1 MSVIYA
7 HEIRTEVTSA
17 PSLSLTESNDTF
29 VAIMM
34 DFSVNLT
41 GSAASNMTLLH
52 WVLPGLSSLNETM
65 TLSSSQR
72 VIAPY
77 YPPGPP
83 AGQTHTYG
91 IFLYKQ
97 PTDFAI
103 PTNYISFFNNL
114 TASVVNRIGFNLTTF
129 ALEAGLGTPVAANW
143 FLVST
148 PIITT
153 SSIMAS
159 TLGSNSIIPTMT
171 MSVTGTNTS
180 MGSSFTASIGATAT
194 QSIISGA
201 KKVGIESVAVAIN
214 TLWLVEI
221 FL

>member
-65 TLSSSQR
+65 TLSSSQG

-97 PTDFAI
+97 PIDFAI
-103 PTNYISFFNNL
+103 PANYISFFNNL

-129 ALEAGLGTPVAANW
+129 ALEAGLATPVAANW

-148 PIITT
+148 PIIT
-153 SSIMAS
+153 SSIMTS
-159 TLGSNSIIPTMT
+159 TLGSNGIIPTMT
-171 MSVTGTNTS
+171 TSVTGTNTS